1 MTDTNEQPR
10 PVIGRIEQPTTEPA
24 RPAGKEVM
32 QIDAAA
38 HGVYER
44 AVATPPVSSDAGGE
58 QPKCWCETCRP
69 QNFFDMRF
77 IVCPDCGNKRCPKAN
92 DHRNACT
99 NSNDVGQPGSSWE
112 HVKPIGEQPAVPLP
126 EPVASRAPNALAEG
140 QWVYREPES
149 FLEKLCRISDAIAY
163 GEACAAHRNAH
174 LAKLCEDRTRM
185 LQQAERERDEQRARA
200 EAAEAKIAEMEG
212 ATPQRRA

>member
-1 MTDTNEQPR
+1 MTDTNDQPR
-10 PVIGRIEQPTTEPA
+10 PVIGRIEQLTTREVDALCNDLAKELEAALA
-24 RPAGKEVM
+24 RGPLV
-32 QIDAAA
+32 IDTMEKAAEWA
-38 HGVYER
+38 R
-44 AVATPPVSSDAGGE
+44 NLVSSARWDTGFGE
-58 QPKCWCETCRP
+58 RRVA
-69 QNFFDMRF
+69 D
-77 IVCPDCGNKRCPKAN
+77 AN
-92 DHRNACT
+92 D
-99 NSNDVGQPGSSWE
+99 QPGACA
-112 HVKPIGEQPAVPLP
+112 AVPLP
-126 EPVASRAPNALAEG
+126 EPVASRAPNALAVG